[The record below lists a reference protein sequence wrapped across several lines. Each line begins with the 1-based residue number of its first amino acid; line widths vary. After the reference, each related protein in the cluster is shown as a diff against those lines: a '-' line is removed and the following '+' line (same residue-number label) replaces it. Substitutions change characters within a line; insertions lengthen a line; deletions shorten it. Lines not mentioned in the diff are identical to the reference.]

1 MRIWVRLPFKVG
13 LVVVICFLLSPYIL
27 LLALKILAD
36 IIEYSYILFIFGI
49 PLGLFFVASL
59 TTYYEEEKEAK
70 RIEAE
75 YEAIRKEKQKAILNL
90 CGVLK
95 QEVET
100 RNNSKWLLFSYS
112 NEHEVL
118 GEYNTVEEY
127 TDTLRHYKRMYR
139 GKVCD
144 FPYVGGY
151 YGTEDKLYVHI
162 THEKTMIMMRE
173 YDYNKRSSNNR

>member
-13 LVVVICFLLSPYIL
+13 LVVAIGFLLSLYIL

-49 PLGLFFVASL
+49 PLGLFIIASL
-59 TTYYEEEKEAK
+59 ITYYEEEKETK

-75 YEAIRKEKQKAILNL
+75 YEAIRKEKQKAISNL
-90 CGVLK
+90 CGILE

-127 TDTLRHYKRMYR
+127 IDTLEHYKRIYK
-139 GKVCD
+139 GKVCE
-144 FPYVGGY
+144 FPNVGGY
-151 YGTEDKLYVHI
+151 YGTKDKLYIHI
-162 THEKTMIMMRE
+162 THYKTMIMMKE
-173 YDYNKRSSNNR
+173 CDYKRSSDKR